1 MGKKGAKGAK
11 ERVLDGGSTLPPV
24 SPMRNHPKSVRDLES
39 SVRLGASSPGGR
51 SFPGVKA
58 DGGGM
63 LLRVERAVTHC
74 DMNDQLVRDHERR
87 MRERA
92 LAEAGGTADM
102 KEELMRDLGSLA
114 SYLGQKF
121 EQRRKEIAQIPTQLN
136 DHEAKLRRITSEQDR
151 CAGVLTHSFECMS
164 FLNVDVN
171 AVDEAEVTDE
181 GKYYMQDYAQGGEY
195 AQSQGGIGGGGESG
209 GYQGGFGGN
218 EGGGEGGGG
227 GRSSS
232 VVEVMLPN
240 PELMMS
246 IRND

>member
-1 MGKKGAKGAK
+1 
-11 ERVLDGGSTLPPV
+11 
-24 SPMRNHPKSVRDLES
+24 
-39 SVRLGASSPGGR
+39 
-51 SFPGVKA
+51 
-58 DGGGM
+58 M

-87 MRERA
+87 IRKRA
-92 LAEAGGTADM
+92 LAEASGTADM

-136 DHEAKLRRITSEQDR
+136 DHETKLRRITSEQDR
-151 CAGVLTHSFECMS
+151 CAGVLTHSLECMS

-171 AVDEAEVTDE
+171 AVDEAEVSDE

-218 EGGGEGGGG
+218 EGGGGGGGG

-246 IRND
+246 IRNDD